1 MNVRYWLIYR
11 PEHLEEITRIIIWMC
26 FLQESAPRLNGLH
39 ESNSKLNIRSYPKAR
54 KTDSDLILLL
64 CPQALCCSIK
74 HLWDSPVHKAA
85 GSYTTAKVTRSLAY
99 FACFHL
105 QTVFRR
111 QGFDLD
117 ADVSKP
123 SKMNNNTF
131 SSILLKIG
139 CMCKEMTRQRSNTAA
154 GRFEGRR
161 NFSSRSRP
169 CW

>member
-1 MNVRYWLIYR
+1 MNVRYRLIYS

-64 CPQALCCSIK
+64 CPQALCCNIK

-85 GSYTTAKVTRSLAY
+85 GSYSTTKVTRSRAY
-99 FACFHL
+99 FACFLL
-105 QTVFRR
+105 QTVFHR
-111 QGFDLD
+111 QGFNLD

-123 SKMNNNTF
+123 SKINNNTF
-131 SSILLKIG
+131 PSILLKIG
-139 CMCKEMTRQRSNTAA
+139 CIFKEMTRQRSNAAA
-154 GRFEGRR
+154 GRFEGSR
-161 NFSSRSRP
+161 NSFSRNCP